1 MIEDKIYFSLE
12 QANAVAQAIRPML
25 SEILAIREAI
35 MEDKPRVWP
44 VIERAAGNG
53 GSKIASEMAREFQR
67 LDDLV
72 REISATG
79 AILRDINTGLVD
91 FPAFR
96 EDREIFLCW
105 RQDESSVSYWHEVDG
120 GFSGRKLIANW

>member
-1 MIEDKIYFSLE
+1 MSEQKVYFTLE
-12 QANAVAQAIRPML
+12 QANAVAQAIRPL
-25 SEILAIREAI
+25 LGEILAIRQAI

-44 VIERAAGNG
+44 VVERAAGNG

-91 FPAFR
+91 FPALQ

-105 RQDESSVSYWHEVDG
+105 RQDESSVSYWHEVDS
-120 GFSGRKLIANW
+120 GFSGRKLISNW